1 MSLIVENLSK
11 NFNHQSVIRNYN
23 LTIDENEV
31 VALVGRS
38 GTGKTTFLRLIN
50 NLEVADQGTI
60 QINEDFLLID
70 GAYVDKEG
78 QRNYQKRMG
87 MVFQNYELFP
97 NLNVLANLVEAPLAQ
112 KLASKET
119 LEKKAM
125 DLLSSMEIADK
136 KTAMPNTLSGGQAQR
151 VAIARAMMLNPD
163 ILCFDEPTSALDE
176 ESARNIGELIQS
188 IAQQGTGILI
198 VTHDNAFAEKYSTRM
213 ISSTD
218 FL

>member
-1 MSLIVENLSK
+1 MSLVVENLSK

-23 LTIDENEV
+23 LTIGENEV

-112 KLASKET
+112 KLAPKET

>member
-23 LTIDENEV
+23 LTIGENEV

-125 DLLSSMEIADK
+125 DLLFSMEIADK
-136 KTAMPNTLSGGQAQR
+136 KNAMPNTLSGGQAQR

>member
-23 LTIDENEV
+23 LTIGENEV

>member
-23 LTIDENEV
+23 LTINENEV

-112 KLASKET
+112 KLASKEA

-125 DLLSSMEIADK
+125 DLLFSMEIADK
-136 KTAMPNTLSGGQAQR
+136 KNAMPNTLSGGQAQR

>member
-23 LTIDENEV
+23 LTINENEV

-50 NLEVADQGTI
+50 NLEVADQGSI
-60 QINEDFLLID
+60 QINEDFLVID

-176 ESARNIGELIQS
+176 KSARNIGELIQS

>member
-23 LTIDENEV
+23 LTIGENEV

-97 NLNVLANLVEAPLAQ
+97 NLNVLANLVEASLAQ

>member
-1 MSLIVENLSK
+1 MSLVVENLSK

-23 LTIDENEV
+23 LTIGENEV

-60 QINEDFLLID
+60 QINEDFLVID

>member
-23 LTIDENEV
+23 LTIGENEV

-112 KLASKET
+112 KLASKEA

-125 DLLSSMEIADK
+125 DLLFSMEIADK
-136 KTAMPNTLSGGQAQR
+136 KNAMPNTLSGGQAQR

>member
-23 LTIDENEV
+23 LTIGENEV

-60 QINEDFLLID
+60 QINEDFLVID

-112 KLASKET
+112 KLASKEA

-125 DLLSSMEIADK
+125 DLLFSMGIADK
-136 KTAMPNTLSGGQAQR
+136 KNAMPNTLSGGQAQR

>member
-23 LTIDENEV
+23 LTINENEV

-60 QINEDFLLID
+60 QINEDFLVID

>member
-23 LTIDENEV
+23 LTINENEV

-60 QINEDFLLID
+60 QINEDFLVID

-136 KTAMPNTLSGGQAQR
+136 KNAMPNTLSGGQAQR

>member
-23 LTIDENEV
+23 LTIGENEV

-60 QINEDFLLID
+60 QINEDFLVID

-112 KLASKET
+112 KLASKEA

-125 DLLSSMEIADK
+125 DLLFSMEIADK
-136 KTAMPNTLSGGQAQR
+136 KNAMPNTLSGGQAQR